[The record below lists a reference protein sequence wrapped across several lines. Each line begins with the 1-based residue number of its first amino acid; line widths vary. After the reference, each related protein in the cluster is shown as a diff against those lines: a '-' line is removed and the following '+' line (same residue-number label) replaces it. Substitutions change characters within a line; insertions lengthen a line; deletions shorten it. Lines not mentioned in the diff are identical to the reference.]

1 MRRSKTSL
9 LLMEQLVTLLVFA
22 LAAAVCLQV
31 FVKADS
37 LSRSMEARDRAAVI
51 CQNAAET
58 VQYCGGDLEAALTQM
73 SGAPAG
79 WRDGFGCF
87 VSYGADGETLV
98 YDGSPYSASY
108 TLRAQEMDSGVPSL
122 GKAQITYYQWN
133 RGTMEELFTL
143 ETAWQEVDGDG

>member
-9 LLMEQLVTLLVFA
+9 LLMEQLVTLLIFA

-31 FVKADS
+31 FVKADA
-37 LSRSMEARDRAAVI
+37 LSRDMEARDRAAVT

-58 VQYCGGDLEAALTQM
+58 VRYHGGDLEAALTQM
-73 SGAPAG
+73 SGADPG

-87 VSYGADGETLV
+87 VNYGANGEPLV
-98 YDGSPYSASY
+98 YDGNPRSASY
-108 TLRAQEMDSGVPSL
+108 TLRAQEIDSGVPGL

-133 RGTMEELFTL
+133 HGEMEELFSL

>member
-1 MRRSKTSL
+1 MKRSKTSL

-37 LSRSMEARDRAAVI
+37 LSREMEARDKAAVI

-58 VQYCGGDLEAALTQM
+58 IQHRGGDLEAALTQM

-79 WRDGFGCF
+79 WRDGFGYF
-87 VSYGADGETLV
+87 VSYDENGAPLPD
-98 YDGSPYSASY
+98 DGSKTATH
-108 TLRAQEMDSGVPSL
+108 TLQAQEMDSGVPGL

-143 ETAWQEVDGDG
+143 ETAWQEVDGHG